1 MSLKIAVLGAGNGGL
16 AMGAH
21 LALMGCNVRI
31 YDKLPEAVKPLQEE
45 GGIHLKGVS
54 MTGFGSLERATSLIE
69 EAILDRDLIMVV
81 TPAFAHREIA
91 QSCVPL
97 LRDGQKI
104 ILHPGRTG
112 GAMEFYNIL
121 SKKAPGL
128 DVIVAETQTLV
139 YACRRTGPAEVT
151 IYGVK
156 EQVPLAAI
164 PAFKTKEVIALL
176 KDFYHQF
183 TEAQNVLE
191 TSLLNMGAIF
201 HPTPTIFNLGRIEEG
216 QEFEYYHQGITPLVG
231 RVLDKID
238 QERVAIAENLGLSTL
253 TALEWLR
260 SVYGIETNK
269 EDDICSAIHKTKVYA
284 GIMAPKDPYTRYLT
298 EDVPMSLVP
307 LSELAK
313 IAGVKTPVID
323 LIIEIASTIHEKDY
337 KSLGRTMKRM
347 GIDGLSRRELFKYV
361 NYGFTGR

>member
-1 MSLKIAVLGAGNGGL
+1 MSLKVAVLGAGNGGL

-21 LALMGCNVRI
+21 LALMGCNVKI
-31 YDKLPEAVKPLQEE
+31 YDKFPEAVKPLQKE
-45 GGIHLKGVS
+45 GGVHLKSAFVN
-54 MTGFGSLERATSLIE
+54 GFGPLESATSSIE
-69 EAILDRDLIMVV
+69 EAIAGCDLIMVV

-112 GAMEFYNIL
+112 GAMEFYHIL

-128 DVIVAETQTLV
+128 DVIVTETQTLV
-139 YACRRTGPAEVT
+139 YACRRTGPSEVT

-156 EQVPLAAI
+156 ERVPLAAI

-176 KDFYHQF
+176 KDFYPQF

-238 QERVAIAENLGLSTL
+238 QERVAIAESLGLSNL

-260 SVYGIETNK
+260 SVYGIEINK
-269 EDDICSAIHKTKVYA
+269 GDDICSAIHKTKVYA

-313 IAGVKTPVID
+313 IANIKTPIVD

-337 KSLGRTMKRM
+337 RSSGRTLGRM
-347 GIDGLSRRELFKYV
+347 GVQGLSKYALLEYV
-361 NYGFTGR
+361 NSGIR